1 MNKKNTWGSS
11 TPIEGGSL
19 RDDSLLSESQNE
31 DKRSDFGTILVF
43 APHCGTREDENTLAN
58 HFVIAY
64 DHMVNGE
71 L

>member
-1 MNKKNTWGSS
+1 MNNLSIYWNDDKKAG
-11 TPIEGGSL
+11 
-19 RDDSLLSESQNE
+19 
-31 DKRSDFGTILVF
+31 FYTILVI